1 MKLKLALSA
10 VIAFIA
16 FNYSYAQPATTASKV
31 YGQTSLTSGGRATTA
46 TGLSL
51 PLAAVADSS
60 GSLYVVDCLNNRVVV
75 YPAGS
80 TTANV
85 VFGQAGSFITGTSNN
100 GGVSANSLSLPSDVA
115 VDATG
120 NVYICDQ
127 SNNRVLYYPI
137 GATSATRVY
146 GQGSSGTN
154 FTTNASGVSAT
165 AMNGPSGVALDSSGN
180 LYVAD
185 YYNNRVL
192 FFPSGSVTATRVYG
206 QGSTGTSLTTNT
218 ADTGATYMSHP
229 YRVVLDS
236 SGNLYVSENGN
247 NRVVYFASGS
257 VTATRVYGQPNF
269 TTSSIATS
277 VSATTLANPDGL
289 ALDSSGNLYVA
300 DEGNNRVLYFPSGSV
315 TATRVYG
322 ASNLTTAGSF
332 STTATGFIAENSVSL
347 DSLGNMYVGDSGNNR
362 VLYFPAPAP
371 ALTSPA
377 SAFVLVN
384 TSFSY
389 TITASVTA
397 TSFTATGLPA
407 GLTLNTATGVIT
419 GTPTATGLYTVSL
432 TATTSAGVSTGTLSL
447 AVVTNS
453 FSDNFATDTTIN
465 TSYWSVDAN
474 SNLIGGTVKLV
485 DGQLESINRGHIV
498 SKANYPGVLEIDST
512 ILMHVISAPPG
523 KTQFASFAWKTNGTD
538 SGIYY
543 GPTAGLMLN
552 IDQAGTVSLQNIADG
567 NSSSVTLSAFNLDT
581 PISVVITD
589 TGSLASVYL
598 NGATTPTL
606 TLSYTSSNMGGG
618 CLDFFS
624 RENLN
629 GNNKVTG
636 VEGYVAFRNLT
647 VKTFPLSQVTSSL
660 SLTGTVGAAFNY
672 QIVANNTPTAY
683 AISALPAGLTLNATT
698 GVISGTPTSVSS
710 GSANLTVTNASGTAI
725 QVINYSITAQ
735 PVPVISSASA
745 ISGTVGTALNYQI
758 TASNSPT
765 SFNASGL
772 PPGLT
777 LNSITGVISG
787 TPTAATVTPV
797 TLTATNAGGSGT
809 QVLTITI
816 NSAIVPVA
824 IVTQPVTQS
833 VILGSPV
840 TLSVSTTGT
849 TPTYQWYL
857 NGNLIPGATAASYT
871 LSVAAIQNGGTY
883 TVVATNSAGSVT
895 SSAAVLTVTVP
906 GRLINLSVLS
916 LDGPGSQLLTL
927 GFVNGGSGTT
937 GSQSLL
943 IRGSGPTLP
952 SFGVAN
958 VLPDP
963 VITVFQGSNTVV
975 TNDNWGSTPAN
986 VTAIM
991 TADTATG
998 AFAFASTSSLD
1009 AAVVQSLPSVAG
1021 GYTVQVTDK
1030 NSATGNTLAEV
1041 YDYTPNYT
1049 VTSPRL
1055 INLSCRQ
1062 FVAANGI
1069 LTAGF
1074 VIGGSTSVKVLV
1086 RASGPTLTGYG
1097 VQGVMPDPKVT
1108 VFDNTGKVLSTNS
1121 GWAGSA
1127 AITAANSATGAFQF
1141 SSSTSKDSAVVLTL
1155 APGSYTAQAASAT
1168 GTAGVSLVEVYEVP
1182 STN

>member
-16 FNYSYAQPATTASKV
+16 FNYSYAQPATTATKA
-31 YGQTSLTSGGRATTA
+31 YGQTSLTSSSRATTA
-46 TGLSL
+46 TGLNMPYSAVTDSNGNL
-51 PLAAVADSS
+51 YVADTS
-60 GSLYVVDCLNNRVVV
+60 NNRVVV
-75 YPAGS
+75 YPAGA
-80 TTANV
+80 TTANQ
-85 VFGQAGSFITGTSNN
+85 VFGQSGSFTTGSLNN
-100 GGVSANSLSLPSDVA
+100 GGVSANSLSSPCDVA
-115 VDATG
+115 VDASG

-127 SNNRVLYYPI
+127 YNNRVLYYPK
-137 GATSATRVY
+137 GATTATRVY
-146 GQGSSGTN
+146 GQGSSGTS
-154 FTTNASGVSAT
+154 FSTSASGVSAT
-165 AMNGPSGVALDSSGN
+165 ALNNPTGVAVDASGN
-180 LYVAD
+180 VYIAD
-185 YYNNRVL
+185 YNNNRVL
-192 FFPSGSVTATRVYG
+192 YFPSGTVTATRVYG

-218 ADTGATYMSHP
+218 ADTAATYMSHP
-229 YRVVLDS
+229 YRVALDS

-269 TTSSIATS
+269 TTSSIATTI
-277 VSATTLANPDGL
+277 SASTLANPDGL
-289 ALDSSGNLYVA
+289 VVDSSGNLYVA
-300 DEGNNRVLYFPSGSV
+300 DEGNDRIVYYAAGST

-322 ASNLTTAGSF
+322 ASNFSSAGAYSA
-332 STTATGFIAENSVSL
+332 TATTFFVPNSVSL
-347 DSLGNMYVGDSGNNR
+347 DAAGNMYVSDTGNNR
-362 VLYFPAPAP
+362 VLYFAAPTP
-371 ALTSPA
+371 PLTSPA

-389 TITASVTA
+389 SITSSVTA

-419 GTPTATGLYTVSL
+419 GTPTATGLYAVSL

-474 SNLIGGTVKLV
+474 ANQIGGTVKLV

-523 KTQFASFAWKTNGTD
+523 KTQVASFAWKTNGTD
-538 SGIYY
+538 SGTYY
-543 GPTAGLMLN
+543 GPTAGLLLN

-567 NSSSVTLSAFNLDT
+567 NSSSVTLAAFNLDT
-581 PISVVITD
+581 AISVVITD

-618 CLDFFS
+618 CLDLFS
-624 RENLN
+624 RENSN
-629 GNNKVTG
+629 GIRITG

-660 SLTGTVGAAFNY
+660 SLAGTVGAAFNY

-698 GVISGTPTSVSS
+698 GIISGIPTSMSS
-710 GSANLTVTNASGTAI
+710 GSANLTVTNASGSAI

-772 PPGLT
+772 PAGLT
-777 LNSITGVISG
+777 LNSTTGVISG

-833 VILGSPV
+833 VNLGSSV

-857 NGNLIPGATAASYT
+857 NGTLIPGATAATYT
-871 LSVAAIQNGGTY
+871 VSVAAIQNGGTY

-895 SSAAVLTVTVP
+895 SSAAVLTVIVP

-937 GSQSLL
+937 GSQNLL